1 MIANM
6 SAFALAR
13 HWRRIP
19 VYDALLA
26 QDGIHLDHRSIPP
39 DPPDDEE
46 LPESASPAAA
56 DA

>member
-13 HWRRIP
+13 HWRRIS

-26 QDGIHLDHRSIPP
+26 QDGIHLHHGSIPP
-39 DPPDDEE
+39 DPPDDE
-46 LPESASPAAA
+46 LPESAIPALA

>member
-1 MIANM
+1 M

-13 HWRRIP
+13 HWRRVP

-26 QDGIHLDHRSIPP
+26 QDGIYLHHGPTPPRS
-39 DPPDDEE
+39 PDDDE
-46 LPESASPAAA
+46 LPESALAAGA